1 MTRRVCDRERTN
13 EIGVVNEI
21 ARRYAPA
28 GSAPADWMPRV
39 RREDSGSSRR
49 QRKVIA
55 GLFRWFGS
63 STALVAMIASLWCAV
78 LVWAYDAAKPTET
91 KGPTVSPPTAPLV
104 RLEVLPGE
112 IVLDGPRAR
121 QQIVVLGHH
130 QDGRLW
136 DWTRQAKLTPS
147 GSQIRV
153 EQAIVY
159 PQSDGQTALVVEVQG
174 QRATVPVK
182 VQRANA
188 DVPVSFSMEIIPVLN
203 KLGCNQGAC
212 HGAQYGR
219 GGFKLSLLG
228 FDPISDYAEI
238 VRSAEG
244 RRVVLSEPERSIL
257 LAKPSLEMEHG
268 GGERMKRGSWEYT
281 LIKSWLEDGAPPPT
295 PQDPEAA
302 RLEILPAR
310 RLMKPG
316 EYQQL
321 IVRVVWSN
329 GRVEDVTPL
338 AQYDSLNDG
347 LASVTPNGLVQCLAR
362 GETYIMVRF
371 CGQAAVFQ
379 VTAPYTDTPVSF
391 DFPTNNYI
399 DQLLAAK
406 WRNLGLTPSPICSD
420 AEFLRRIYLDTI
432 GTLPTPEEIRAF
444 LADTSPDKRQKAID
458 RVLNRPEFVDFW
470 ALKWGDLLRN
480 NRDLLQQKG
489 MWSLHNWIRASL
501 RDNKPLDQFVRELIT
516 AQGSTY
522 AEGPANFYRLGR
534 TPGDW
539 AEMTSQVFLGIRV
552 QCAQCHHHPFE
563 KWSQDDYWGLA
574 AFFARVGTKNSQE
587 YGLFGR
593 ETVVYLRPTGEV
605 SHPRKGGVVKP
616 KPFEGQPISDD
627 SSDRRVKLAE
637 WLTSPDNP
645 YFARNFAN
653 RFWGY
658 FMGRGLVEPL
668 DDMRATNPPTNPEL
682 LDALARDLVEHRF
695 DVKHLMRT
703 IMNSRAYQLS
713 AEVTPGNAV
722 DKENLYYARR
732 TVRRLTA
739 EQLADAIDFATG
751 TQTKYQGLPLGTRA
765 IQLPDTSV
773 PSYLLDVLGRP
784 PRVVTCECER
794 SLSPNLAAALH
805 LLNGDVVNQKIRQ
818 PGGRIDRLFQQKKPL
833 PEIVEEL
840 YLVTLSRP
848 PSPEEMQAALKEIE
862 QSGNPRVGVEDLLWT
877 LINSRAFLF
886 NY

>member
-1 MTRRVCDRERTN
+1 
-13 EIGVVNEI
+13 
-21 ARRYAPA
+21 
-28 GSAPADWMPRV
+28 
-39 RREDSGSSRR
+39 
-49 QRKVIA
+49 
-55 GLFRWFGS
+55 
-63 STALVAMIASLWCAV
+63 
-78 LVWAYDAAKPTET
+78 
-91 KGPTVSPPTAPLV
+91 
-104 RLEVLPGE
+104 
-112 IVLDGPRAR
+112 
-121 QQIVVLGHH
+121 
-130 QDGRLW
+130 
-136 DWTRQAKLTPS
+136 
-147 GSQIRV
+147 
-153 EQAIVY
+153 
-159 PQSDGQTALVVEVQG
+159 
-174 QRATVPVK
+174 
-182 VQRANA
+182 
-188 DVPVSFSMEIIPVLN
+188 
-203 KLGCNQGAC
+203 
-212 HGAQYGR
+212 
-219 GGFKLSLLG
+219 
-228 FDPISDYAEI
+228 
-238 VRSAEG
+238 
-244 RRVVLSEPERSIL
+244 
-257 LAKPSLEMEHG
+257 
-268 GGERMKRGSWEYT
+268 
-281 LIKSWLEDGAPPPT
+281 
-295 PQDPEAA
+295 
-302 RLEILPAR
+302 
-310 RLMKPG
+310 
-316 EYQQL
+316 
-321 IVRVVWSN
+321 
-329 GRVEDVTPL
+329 
-338 AQYDSLNDG
+338 
-347 LASVTPNGLVQCLAR
+347 
-362 GETYIMVRF
+362 
-371 CGQAAVFQ
+371 
-379 VTAPYTDTPVSF
+379 
-391 DFPTNNYI
+391 
-399 DQLLAAK
+399 
-406 WRNLGLTPSPICSD
+406 
-420 AEFLRRIYLDTI
+420 
-432 GTLPTPEEIRAF
+432 
-444 LADTSPDKRQKAID
+444 
-458 RVLNRPEFVDFW
+458 
-470 ALKWGDLLRN
+470 
-480 NRDLLQQKG
+480 
-489 MWSLHNWIRASL
+489 
-501 RDNKPLDQFVRELIT
+501 
-516 AQGSTY
+516 
-522 AEGPANFYRLGR
+522 
-534 TPGDW
+534 
-539 AEMTSQVFLGIRV
+539 V

>member
-1 MTRRVCDRERTN
+1 MKRTRWPFPNFSTIV
-13 EIGVVNEI
+13 GVV
-21 ARRYAPA
+21 A
-28 GSAPADWMPRV
+28 
-39 RREDSGSSRR
+39 
-49 QRKVIA
+49 
-55 GLFRWFGS
+55 
-63 STALVAMIASLWCAV
+63 ALLATTTSMS
-78 LVWAYDAAKPTET
+78 AYDSEKPAT
-91 KGPTVSPPTAPLV
+91 KSVPKATPPMAPLL
-104 RLEVLPGE
+104 RLEVLPNE
-112 IVLDGPRAR
+112 IILEGPRAR
-121 QQIVVLGHH
+121 QQLIVLGHY
-130 QDGRLW
+130 QDGRVW
-136 DWTRQAKLTPS
+136 DWTREARWSVS
-147 GSQIRV
+147 GPQVRV
-153 EQAIVY
+153 EQATAY
-159 PQSDGQTALVVEVQG
+159 PVSDGSTEICVEVHG
-174 QRATVPVK
+174 QKARVPAKVLRA
-182 VQRANA
+182 QA
-188 DVPVSFSMEIIPVLN
+188 DVPVNFTMEVIPVLN

-228 FDPISDYAEI
+228 FDPTYDYGEI

-244 RRVVLSEPERSIL
+244 RRVVLSDPERSIL
-257 LAKPSLEMEHG
+257 LAKPSLELEHG
-268 GGERMKRGSWEYT
+268 GGERMKKGSWEYN
-281 LIKSWLEDGAPPPT
+281 LLKAWLEDGAPAPT
-295 PQDPEAA
+295 PQDPEVT

-310 RLMKPG
+310 RIMKPG

-321 IVRVVWSN
+321 IVRAIWSN
-329 GRVEDVTPL
+329 GRVDDVTAL

-347 LASVTPNGLVQCLAR
+347 LASVTASGLVQCLER

-371 CGQAAVFQ
+371 CGQAGVFQ
-379 VTAPYTDTPVSF
+379 VTSPYRDQIVSL
-391 DFPTNNYI
+391 DFQPNNYI
-399 DQLLAAK
+399 DELLMQK
-406 WRNLGLTPSPICSD
+406 WRSLGLTPSSLCSD

-432 GTLPTPEEIRAF
+432 GTLPTPEEIKSF
-444 LADTSPDKRQKAID
+444 LADNSPDKRQKAID

-480 NRDLLQQKG
+480 NRDILQQKG

-501 RDNKPLDQFVRELIT
+501 RDNKPLDQLVRELIT

-534 TPGDW
+534 NPGEW
-539 AEMTSQVFLGIRV
+539 AETASQVFLGIRV

-563 KWSQDDYWGLA
+563 KWGQDDYWGLA

-605 SHPRKGGVVKP
+605 SHPRKGGIVKP
-616 KPFEGQPISDD
+616 KPFDGKPIQDD
-627 SSDRRVKLAE
+627 GGDRRDKLAE
-637 WLTSPDNP
+637 WLTSPENP

-682 LDALARDLVEHRF
+682 LDALARDLVQHRF
-695 DVKHLMRT
+695 DVKQLMRT

-722 DKENLYYARR
+722 DKDNLYYARR

-739 EQLADAIDFATG
+739 EQLADAIDYATG

-765 IQLPDTSV
+765 IQLPDSSV

-784 PRVVTCECER
+784 PRVITCECER
-794 SLSPNLAAALH
+794 SLAPNLASALH

-818 PGGRIDRLFQQKKPL
+818 PGGRVDRLFQQKKPL
-833 PEIVEEL
+833 PDIIEEL
-840 YLVTLSRP
+840 YLVTLCRP
-848 PSPEEMQAALKEIE
+848 PSPEEKQAVLQEI
-862 QSGNPRVGVEDLLWT
+862 QQASNPRVAIEDLLWS
-877 LINSRAFLF
+877 LINSRGFLF